1 MLRLP
6 IIFVALLMVV
16 GTAQAASAKVGFVNP
31 QVIVSESKVGKL
43 AQEDLARLG
52 RIKDDRIQ
60 ESAENLKKIKAEID
74 GGLLS
79 ESERDIKEN
88 QLQREL
94 REHEKLVTDSNI
106 EIREEERR
114 LIQFVMKRADKIL
127 RRLAKSMGFTMI
139 LTDPEAIG
147 YIDLSV
153 DLTERVLKELDAG
166 L

>member
-1 MLRLP
+1 MLRYSV
-6 IIFVALLMVV
+6 IFLAVLCLF
-16 GTAQAASAKVGFVNP
+16 GTVEAASAKVGFINP

-52 RIKDDRIQ
+52 RIKDQQIQ
-60 ESAENLKKIKAEID
+60 ESAEKLKAIKAEMES
-74 GGLLS
+74 GLLS
-79 ESERDIKEN
+79 EAERDIKED
-88 QLQREL
+88 QFKREL
-94 REHEKLVTDSNI
+94 RKHEKLVTDSNI
-106 EIREEERR
+106 QIREEERR

-166 L
+166 I